1 MTAPTSSPNP
11 AEPAAAAKPLT
22 RLRHEHIRGWVAFA
36 ISLPSTYAL
45 GHVLALT
52 LPRPMAAPPVPVVG
66 AALLGLMEHRD
77 LDAAARGR
85 HRPRGLT
92 FVFNTVIIALMV
104 SALTA

>member
-52 LPRPMAAPPVPVVG
+52 LPRPIG
-66 AALLGLMEHRD
+66 LLYLCLSLGLLSWVLWSTATSTRLREVVTGH
-77 LDAAARGR
+77 AA
-85 HRPRGLT
+85 
-92 FVFNTVIIALMV
+92 
-104 SALTA
+104 